1 MGRIMKTFSIFF
13 AATFG
18 GAAILS
24 TAAQAAVI
32 TITDAK
38 IGQGE
43 LTVTGTSPNANQSVQ
58 LDGQF
63 TDMSN
68 ANKVFAFHL
77 TDYHPSDCVV
87 TLKAGA
93 ATATAVVA
101 NCGERGLSAR
111 GAWNNTDNYLVDDVV
126 TSGGSSWRAIFDN
139 VNKKPETHP
148 GNWEVLAAKGAT
160 GAAGATGPA
169 GPTGL
174 TGPTGPQGPQ
184 GDTGPIG
191 PQGPQGPQ
199 GPKAVTGA
207 NVTGHISFSAIAPNS
222 CGNLTLSVS
231 GATVGDAGIIS
242 TSGTLPSGMTLNFIG
257 VTSAGHATGRACN
270 HTGSTSTAVSDLP
283 VRVVTFH

>member
-1 MGRIMKTFSIFF
+1 MGRIMKISSFRF
-13 AATFG
+13 AAAIG

-24 TAAQAAVI
+24 TAAAQAAGI
-32 TITDAK
+32 TVTDAT
-38 IGQGE
+38 IAQGE
-43 LTVTGTSPNANQSVQ
+43 LTVTGKSPNANQSVQ

-77 TDYHPSDCVV
+77 TNYHPADCVV
-87 TLKAGA
+87 TLTAGA

-126 TSGGSSWRAIFDN
+126 TSGGSSWRAIADN
-139 VNKKPETHP
+139 VNKKPSNHP
-148 GNWEVLAAKGAT
+148 AQWEVLAAKGD
-160 GAAGATGPA
+160 TGPA
-169 GPTGL
+169 GAA
-174 TGPTGPQGPQ
+174 GPAGPQGDQGPQGPQ

-207 NVTGHISFSAIAPNS
+207 NVTGHISFTIPANS
-222 CGNLTLSVS
+222 CGNLGLGVN
-231 GATVGDAGIIS
+231 GATVGDAGIMS
-242 TSGTLPSGMTLNFIG
+242 TSGTLPTGLLMTFVG
-257 VTSAGHATGRACN
+257 VDSTNHGVGRACN
-270 HTGSTSTAVSDLP
+270 HTASSISVSDLP
-283 VRVVTFH
+283 VRIVTFH